1 MPTNCAKLPNPSSLP
16 PLFAS
21 PAQTSLPRSSESYSF
36 PPSTNHPSLSSAFHL
51 TLLTRPF
58 PEILHMLVE
67 FNTGL
72 SHLNNMSKRPA
83 PFNST
88 YPPIS
93 PHSKSS
99 VYIQWLVSS
108 SFSPGP
114 FGFWPAALP
123 EHSMLPDPV
132 DIVQAQDTLFLSQQH
147 LTLSATPLSENTLLV
162 VFLAHSSPP
171 HS

>member
-1 MPTNCAKLPNPSSLP
+1 
-16 PLFAS
+16 
-21 PAQTSLPRSSESYSF
+21 
-36 PPSTNHPSLSSAFHL
+36 
-51 TLLTRPF
+51 
-58 PEILHMLVE
+58 MLVE

-147 LTLSATPLSENTLLV
+147 LTLLATPLSENTLLV
-162 VFLAHSSPP
+162 VFLAHGSPP